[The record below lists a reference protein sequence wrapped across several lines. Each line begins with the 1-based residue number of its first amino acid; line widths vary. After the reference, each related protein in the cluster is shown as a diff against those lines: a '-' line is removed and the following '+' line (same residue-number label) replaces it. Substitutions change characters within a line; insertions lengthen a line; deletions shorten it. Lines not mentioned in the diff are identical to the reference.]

1 MPWCKLR
8 PLFCRAS
15 ILLLGS
21 AYSARPIYPAVL
33 LLAGTKVFVSSLEP
47 LAISTAEV
55 SGILVPRE
63 SFKTTKGRPKK
74 IVGAVAAP
82 ASVAAS
88 VEASGESVMDLSV
101 DGVMGCTPTVD
112 EILSECSMG

>member
-1 MPWCKLR
+1 MATTIKSL
-8 PLFCRAS
+8 S
-15 ILLLGS
+15 LGVH
-21 AYSARPIYPAVL
+21 AVL
-33 LLAGTKVFVSSLEP
+33 VSDVAVEGGSLLAGTKVFVSSLEP

>member
-1 MPWCKLR
+1 MATTIKSL
-8 PLFCRAS
+8 S
-15 ILLLGS
+15 LGVH
-21 AYSARPIYPAVL
+21 AVL
-33 LLAGTKVFVSSLEP
+33 VSDVAVDGGSLLAGTKVFVSALEP
-47 LAISTAEV
+47 LAISTAEF